1 MTSGEAGTEREVR
14 ISLPARIYIGVVL
27 LAAVGAVVAT
37 PLLGPT
43 LPAMTIR
50 GIGFLPAT
58 RVSHPWVA
66 LIVLQ
71 ALFLICD
78 SARAPVTS
86 RQTKWSPSSSAT
98 LAAAVL
104 LGPGAAGLVG
114 AMSLLSV
121 RRRLQAEE
129 RLFNGAMHALAGIAA
144 GRVYLAIHGSVGLP
158 RWQGAGDVYHVL
170 LAFAIAAA
178 VHVLANHG
186 LLYGISRLNRSNPVL
201 RTEMPESSLVL
212 LLASDLGYASLGL
225 VIAALWVTME
235 WFAAVIVLVPLFV
248 ARWAMAQFA
257 EEQRAYAA
265 TMNALCQ
272 AVETKDYYT
281 RGHGDRVS
289 RGAVMIARQISMNSA
304 RTDAIRFAGMLHDVG
319 KLGVPTQVLQKTG
332 PLTED
337 EFATIQLHPMRGLEI
352 VREIGFLYEALN
364 GIMHHHERI
373 DGRGYPMGLA
383 GHEIPEFARVIA
395 VADAFD
401 SMTSTRS
408 YREAKSIDQAIV
420 ELRKGAGTQ
429 FDPLIVQAFIAAL
442 AQVGWELPGPAGAPI
457 DLATVTVQDHDDPTA
472 PLQVVVP

>member
-1 MTSGEAGTEREVR
+1 MTSGQFGVGRPSAGAQREAR
-14 ISLPARIYIGVVL
+14 ISPAARFYIGAVV
-27 LAAVGAVVAT
+27 LAAVVLVARTPRPPIGPVVT
-37 PLLGPT
+37 H
-43 LPAMTIR
+43 
-50 GIGFLPAT
+50 IG
-58 RVSHPWVA
+58 HPWAA
-66 LIVLQ
+66 LVVLQ
-71 ALFLICD
+71 ALFLVCD
-78 SARAPVTS
+78 SVRTQMTS

-104 LGPGAAGLVG
+104 LGPAAAAYVG
-114 AMSLLSV
+114 AMSLVSLRPQV
-121 RRRLQAEE
+121 QLGQ
-129 RLFNGAMHALAGIAA
+129 RLFNGAMHALCGLAA
-144 GRVYLAIHGSVGLP
+144 GSAYLAINHEVGKLNP
-158 RWQGAGDVYHVL
+158 DSQPISRIL
-170 LAFAIAAA
+170 LAFAVAAT
-178 VHVLANHG
+178 VHVLTNHG
-186 LLYGISRLNRSNPVL
+186 LIWGIYRLNRATGVL
-201 RTEMPESSLVL
+201 RAEAPESSLSL

-225 VIAALWVTME
+225 VIASLWMIMG
-235 WFAAVIVLVPLFV
+235 WFSAVIVLVPLFV

-257 EEQRAYAA
+257 EKERAYTA

-289 RGAVMIARQISMNSA
+289 RGAVMIARQIGMNSA
-304 RTDAIRFAGMLHDVG
+304 RTEAIKFAGMLHDVG

-332 PLTED
+332 ALTED
-337 EFATIQLHPMRGLEI
+337 EFAAIQLHPMRGLEI
-352 VREIGFLYEALN
+352 VREIGFLFEALN

-408 YREAKSIDQAIV
+408 YREAKGIDQAVV

-429 FDPLIVQAFIAAL
+429 FDPVVVEAFIAAL
-442 AQVGWELPGPAGAPI
+442 GWLGWELPGPARAPA